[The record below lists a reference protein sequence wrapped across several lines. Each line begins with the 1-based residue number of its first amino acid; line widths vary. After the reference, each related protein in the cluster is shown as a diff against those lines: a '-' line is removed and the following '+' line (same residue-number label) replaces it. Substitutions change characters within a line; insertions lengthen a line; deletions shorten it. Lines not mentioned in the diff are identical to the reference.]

1 MERSPATAVSTRDP
15 VPVAPEAYGDRAGP
29 TRIPRWMILAALIVG
44 QALLA
49 RFMSQQPLL
58 GLVQAAAIMALIF
71 YGAIR
76 RNVALL
82 LCVAAYLPGA
92 EITWRQAQVGVPYS
106 LSPYLMIGIALL
118 SITTVYNK
126 LTRAGRLA
134 CLYFLLMLPATL
146 ITFTT
151 TGPSARKL
159 VAFAL
164 AGPAA
169 LAALVVLCSQ
179 LTIHTWLYRRILWIM
194 LISGIGPIAIALTA
208 ISDYIGSYG
217 AIDFG
222 TESNAITSGGFGPVQ
237 VSSLMGLTVLVGI
250 LLVLVEREFI
260 LRVMAGGIALV
271 SMVQSFLTFSRGGM
285 FATAIA
291 AAALALSQATGQRG
305 RRKVLMVV
313 LATFGI
319 GYFLVI
325 PRVDAFTQGQFDKR
339 FGNTT
344 TGRTTLASG
353 DLELFRE
360 KWVLGAGAGMSKY
373 RETSFETCQLR
384 ADRCSQEAASHTE
397 FTRVL
402 AEHGVAGIVSITL
415 MAMMVLQALRR
426 AGPSL
431 GLTVSFIAWAVAQ
444 MFYANLRIAA
454 VPFAFAFAFVQV
466 RDSLGSD
473 EPPDEP
479 AEAAV
484 APLAPALS

>member
-1 MERSPATAVSTRDP
+1 MERSPATAVTTRNR
-15 VPVAPEAYGDRAGP
+15 VPIAPEAYGDRTGP
-29 TRIPRWMILAALIVG
+29 ARIPRWIVLACLIIA

-49 RFMSQQPLL
+49 RFMTQQPML
-58 GLVQAAAIMALIF
+58 GLVQAMSIMALVL
-71 YGAIR
+71 YGAVR

-92 EITWRQAQVGVPYS
+92 EITWRQAQVAVPYS
-106 LSPYLMIGIALL
+106 FSPYLMTGIALL

-134 CLYFLLMLPATL
+134 CMYFLLMLPATL

-179 LTIHTWLYRRILWIM
+179 LTIAGWLYRRILWIM

-250 LLVLVEREFI
+250 LLVLAEKEFA
-260 LRVMAGGIALV
+260 LRLMAGGIALL

-291 AAALALSQATGQRG
+291 AAALALSQATGRQG
-305 RRKVLMVV
+305 RRRVLLVV
-313 LATFGI
+313 VAAFGI

-325 PRVDAFTQGQFDKR
+325 PRVDAFTQGQFEKR

-344 TGRTTLASG
+344 TGRTTLAEG

-360 KWVLGAGAGMSKY
+360 RWVLGAGAGMSKY
-373 RETSFETCQLR
+373 RNITYETCQLR
-384 ADRCSQEAASHTE
+384 ADRCGQEAASHTE

-402 AEHGVAGIVSITL
+402 AEHGIAGITSIVL
-415 MAMMVLQALRR
+415 MAMMVMQAIRR

-431 GLTVSFIAWAVAQ
+431 GLTVSFVAWAVAQ

-466 RDSLGSD
+466 RESLEPD
-473 EPPDEP
+473 EPPEDP
-479 AEAAV
+479 AEAAG